1 MNEKLNAF
9 HIVILIHMTQVGVT
23 IFSLPRICATH
34 FGTNGWIAILPVGL
48 MVLANVA
55 LIHAV
60 VRLGGG
66 RSLPDMLGLFLP
78 KPVAGAL
85 QLGMSGMYA
94 LSACLTSKQ
103 YVLMYELQSFPAT
116 RPYVFRAG
124 IDVLIFC
131 LVIIGIYNLS
141 KAVTVIFFSTMVI
154 PFTLLSLYD
163 ETELVRYTPFFLKE
177 GTDVWVGC
185 LELYAAYLGFELS
198 LFLIPYVGRGTR
210 WFRGVY
216 AANAVTT
223 VIYLILTIIA
233 FGFFSYGQLRDLL
246 YPLLEMIGH
255 VELPII
261 ERVDT
266 LLFTSFFLVALVTTT
281 LYFWIA
287 TELFV
292 YVFPRMN
299 KRWAAAVLI
308 FTTYFVSS
316 IPNELDLVSNWL
328 RIMGKA
334 AITTAIVLPL
344 LLIGGMLI
352 ARVRRAKAS

>member
-1 MNEKLNAF
+1 LNEKLNAF

-34 FGTNGWIAILPVGL
+34 FGTNGWIAILPIGL
-48 MVLANVA
+48 VVFANVA

-66 RSLPDMLGLFLP
+66 RSLPEMLGLFLP
-78 KPVAGAL
+78 KPVYGAL
-85 QLGMSGMYA
+85 LLGMSCMYA

-124 IDVLIFC
+124 IDILIFF

-141 KAVTVIFFSTMVI
+141 KAVTVIFFSTIVI

-177 GTDVWVGC
+177 GTDFMAGC
-185 LELYAAYLGFELS
+185 FEVYAAYLGFEIS
-198 LFLIPYVGRGTR
+198 LFLIPYVGRSTR

-216 AANAVTT
+216 VANTVTT
-223 VIYLILTIIA
+223 VVYLILSIIA
-233 FGFFSYGQLRDLL
+233 FGFFSYGQLRDML
-246 YPLLEMIGH
+246 YPLLEMTGH
-255 VELPII
+255 VQLPII

-266 LLFTSFFLVALVTTT
+266 LMFTFFFLVALVTAT

-287 TELFV
+287 TELFS
-292 YVFPRMN
+292 YVFPKLD
-299 KRWAAAVLI
+299 KRWPAAFLI
-308 FTTYFVSS
+308 TVTYFVSS
-316 IPNELDLVSNWL
+316 IPNELDLVTGWL
-328 RIMGKA
+328 RIMGKV
-334 AITTAIVLPL
+334 AIATAIALPL

-352 ARVRRAKAS
+352 TRARRAKAS